1 MIAAAAM
8 RCMKGK
14 FQAQLVNADCAP
26 IDDRIFEMKDLA
38 AGDVMFA
45 ATGITDGQLL
55 RGVRFTETGPVTHSI
70 AMRSE
75 SRTIRKITTEH
86 GN

>member
-1 MIAAAAM
+1 
-8 RCMKGK
+8 
-14 FQAQLVNADCAP
+14 L
-26 IDDRIFEMKDLA
+26 IDDKIYEIEDLA

-55 RGVRFTETGPVTHSI
+55 RGVQFNSSGPVTHSI
-70 AMRSE
+70 AMRSG
-75 SRTIRKITTEH
+75 SGTIRRMTTEH